1 MTCSGP
7 KTGCGLGLVWVF
19 TTKDEA
25 GRLVSIVEAE
35 AETWLRERL
44 ASGA

>member
-19 TTKDEA
+19 TTKDEM
-25 GRLVSIVEAE
+25 GRMVPTAEAE
-35 AETWLRERL
+35 AWLRERL
-44 ASGA
+44 AFGA